1 MQIIALTGTK
11 GSGKDTVGSLIQAMV
26 PESKTIAF
34 ADPIKKVIQGL
45 FDLDKNDIDQY
56 DKFKRGFMEYSLPGY
71 FRHSVPSRHIVREVG
86 MLMRSYDEE
95 QFCRYVLTQ
104 MIHNPNVLWIV
115 TDLRFDNELKMV
127 KGLGGIVV
135 RIQRPNYKPDGHITE
150 QGFADDVIDYNIV
163 NDKDMN
169 ALKQQVEAVMK
180 DIV

>member
-11 GSGKDTVGSLIQAMV
+11 GSGKDTVGSLIQEMV
-26 PESKTIAF
+26 PGSKTIAF

-45 FDLDKNDIDQY
+45 FDLDSKDVEQY
-56 DKFKRGFMEYSLPGY
+56 DKFKRDHIEYCLPGY
-71 FRHSVPSRHIVREVG
+71 FRHSVPARHIVREVG

-104 MIHNPNVLWIV
+104 MVHDPNILWII
-115 TDLRFDNELKMV
+115 TDLRFDNELKMI

-135 RIQRPNYKPDGHITE
+135 RVQRPNYKPDGHITE
-150 QGFADDVIDYNIV
+150 QGFTDNEIDYNIV
-163 NDKDMN
+163 NDKDIV

-180 DIV
+180 DLV